1 MIDVTL
7 VKIELRH
14 LTIKCMSMIR
24 VFALVM
30 MKTFCNDF
38 HVSNHLQS
46 EITLTDNGSVGGGIC
61 KLTPMKD
68 ESCLGPLIPVSYSSS
83 SGDGGGNGGGMG
95 NNSSDSASLDVE
107 DEVSHNVV
115 RHHFVSSS
123 GLNSYPCPKDI
134 RQTDFPL
141 LN

>member
-1 MIDVTL
+1 
-7 VKIELRH
+7 
-14 LTIKCMSMIR
+14 MSMIR

-30 MKTFCNDF
+30 MKTFFNDF
-38 HVSNHLQS
+38 HVSSHLQS
-46 EITLTDNGSVGGGIC
+46 EITLTENGSVGGGIC

-68 ESCLGPLIPVSYSSS
+68 ECCLGPLIPVSYSSS
-83 SGDGGGNGGGMG
+83 SGDGGGGNGGGMG

-115 RHHFVSSS
+115 RHHLVSSS

-134 RQTDFPL
+134 LQTDFL
-141 LN
+141 LFN

>member
-1 MIDVTL
+1 
-7 VKIELRH
+7 
-14 LTIKCMSMIR
+14 MSMIR

-30 MKTFCNDF
+30 MKTFSNDF
-38 HVSNHLQS
+38 HVISHLQS

-68 ESCLGPLIPVSYSSS
+68 ECCLGPLIPVSYSSS

-107 DEVSHNVV
+107 DEVSHNAV
-115 RHHFVSSS
+115 RHHLVSSS
-123 GLNSYPCPKDI
+123 GLNRYPCPKDI
-134 RQTDFPL
+134 LQTRFPL

>member
-1 MIDVTL
+1 
-7 VKIELRH
+7 
-14 LTIKCMSMIR
+14 MSMIR

-38 HVSNHLQS
+38 HVSSHLQS

-68 ESCLGPLIPVSYSSS
+68 ECCLGPLIPVIYSSS

-115 RHHFVSSS
+115 RHHLVSSS
-123 GLNSYPCPKDI
+123 GLNSFACPKDI
-134 RQTDFPL
+134 LQRQIFHC
-141 LN
+141 